1 MLNIMTGVLQS
12 SAYCLFV
19 RYLVCFRNLYPVPC
33 ISTHTLLLVQGD
45 STELAV
51 IQCIK

>member
-19 RYLVCFRNLYPVPC
+19 RYLVKSVTLYPV
-33 ISTHTLLLVQGD
+33 SAL
-45 STELAV
+45 TEYCLFNLIPGRNSPSYSV
-51 IQCIK
+51 PL